1 MQISVISLIIVKLST
16 PEIDKTMR
24 TLSFTETNPQFGA
37 AILSA
42 KLKWLLVATLSAI
55 LFLLATQQ
63 ANAVPLFARQTGQN
77 CLACHAGGQYPEL
90 TPYGRYFKLTGYT
103 QGTRQDIPIA
113 VSFVG
118 GMASSPSG
126 NAASG
131 TNPSNSGAGNSQQ
144 NGKFEP
150 DNASVYVGGKIFD
163 NFGAFSQWT
172 YAFDSQSTNGG
183 VNNQNTFGADNQDWR
198 YADHY
203 VGDSSST
210 VNDIIWGAS
219 LNNAPSVTDVWNS
232 APSWMYPYM
241 PSSRNGGTSG
251 VPVNALLGANGG
263 LRAPGYGGYIYLNK
277 NFYAEL
283 EAYQSG
289 GSGPLSWMTYGSTNS
304 NPVNSGNGTPT
315 YLKGLNPYFRLAYQ
329 SDEHGP
335 HNWMIG
341 ALGMNVAQ
349 YGQNANGLAP
359 GSPDLSG
366 GVTQY
371 QDRGVDAQYQ
381 YLSNPHTVTV
391 QARYMRENITDN
403 NNIVYGNSTNNL
415 NSITLKASY
424 VYDAKY
430 GVGLGYQNVSG
441 SADGFYGSAS
451 YTGAIPAG
459 GPNLN
464 GSQIGSPNSTAWV
477 PSIWWQALQNVRL
490 GLQYTAFTQYMGASK
505 NYDGQGTNA
514 SANNTTW
521 LYLWMAM

>member
-1 MQISVISLIIVKLST
+1 
-16 PEIDKTMR
+16 
-24 TLSFTETNPQFGA
+24 
-37 AILSA
+37 
-42 KLKWLLVATLSAI
+42 
-55 LFLLATQQ
+55 
-63 ANAVPLFARQTGQN
+63 
-77 CLACHAGGQYPEL
+77 
-90 TPYGRYFKLTGYT
+90 
-103 QGTRQDIPIA
+103 
-113 VSFVG
+113 
-118 GMASSPSG
+118 
-126 NAASG
+126 
-131 TNPSNSGAGNSQQ
+131 
-144 NGKFEP
+144 
-150 DNASVYVGGKIFD
+150 
-163 NFGAFSQWT
+163 
-172 YAFDSQSTNGG
+172 
-183 VNNQNTFGADNQDWR
+183 
-198 YADHY
+198 
-203 VGDSSST
+203 
-210 VNDIIWGAS
+210 
-219 LNNAPSVTDVWNS
+219 
-232 APSWMYPYM
+232 
-241 PSSRNGGTSG
+241 
-251 VPVNALLGANGG
+251 
-263 LRAPGYGGYIYLNK
+263 
-277 NFYAEL
+277 
-283 EAYQSG
+283 
-289 GSGPLSWMTYGSTNS
+289 
-304 NPVNSGNGTPT
+304 
-315 YLKGLNPYFRLAYQ
+315 
-329 SDEHGP
+329 
-335 HNWMIG
+335 MIG

-441 SADGFYGSAS
+441 SADGFYGSKS
-451 YTGAIPAG
+451 YTGATPVG

-490 GLQYTAFTQYMGASK
+490 SLQYTAFTQYMGASK